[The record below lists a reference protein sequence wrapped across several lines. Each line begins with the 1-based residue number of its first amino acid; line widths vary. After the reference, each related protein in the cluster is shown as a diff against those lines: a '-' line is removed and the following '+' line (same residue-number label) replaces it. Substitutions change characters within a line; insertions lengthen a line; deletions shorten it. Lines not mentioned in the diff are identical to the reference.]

1 MQAFRVSKSGLDPMR
16 SSPAVLLCDR
26 FFLRLFQ
33 YWLGGSPENV
43 ESLLL
48 TLAKSY
54 VPDVREMDSV
64 VEQDIAEPVLLP
76 DKGIW
81 HPVADKVF
89 ENADEYLAWY
99 NQVRLHLRCVWVLRV
114 VVGRMLKPSP
124 LLPVLLLRCATS
136 VLQTQVFPLQ
146 PCDAI
151 LAHVATL

>member
-1 MQAFRVSKSGLDPMR
+1 MCFFPSLTQRYVQAFRVSKSGLDPMR
-16 SSPAVLLCDR
+16 SSPAVLLCYR

-54 VPDVREMDSV
+54 VPEVREMDSV

-99 NQVRLHLRCVWVLRV
+99 NQVHTPPSSLCEGFARCRGSDVE
-114 VVGRMLKPSP
+114 
-124 LLPVLLLRCATS
+124 T
-136 VLQTQVFPLQ
+136 
-146 PCDAI
+146 
-151 LAHVATL
+151 VASTYCLSSCFGV

>member
-1 MQAFRVSKSGLDPMR
+1 MYALGLFPLNYRCFSVSRFL
-16 SSPAVLLCDR
+16 AR
-26 FFLRLFQ
+26 FFFFIIQ

-54 VPDVREMDSV
+54 VPEVREMESV
-64 VEQDIAEPVLLP
+64 SEQDIAEPVLLP

-99 NQVRLHLRCVWVLRV
+99 NKVNYVVLFFCFR
-114 VVGRMLKPSP
+114 S
-124 LLPVLLLRCATS
+124 C
-136 VLQTQVFPLQ
+136 
-146 PCDAI
+146 C
-151 LAHVATL
+151 

>member
-1 MQAFRVSKSGLDPMR
+1 MSKSGLDPMR

>member
-1 MQAFRVSKSGLDPMR
+1 MR

-124 LLPVLLLRCATS
+124 LLPVLLLRCVTS
-136 VLQTQVFPLQ
+136 VLQTQGFFLQ

-151 LAHVATL
+151 VAHVATL